1 MWKKVI
7 MTIGIDIRVLAKGTR
22 TGIEEYVLNLLPRL
36 LPLDKKVKYKLFYN
50 AFRKVELDYPWLNLP
65 NVELCEFKIPNRL
78 FFASARYLGQPKID
92 RFLEGIDIYFNPHF
106 FVAPV
111 SSRCRKIITFHD
123 LSFEH
128 HPQLFSYR
136 KILWQKFLMNT
147 RQEARKAD
155 KIMADSFSTKED
167 LVKIYKIDPTKIE
180 VVYLGVSKDFKLFKK
195 DNTQLKK
202 VRKKYNLPRSFILY
216 FGTIEPRK
224 NLILVIKAFEALKEE
239 FTPHLSRIGRLGDR
253 LNVSHLSS
261 KGAGFTDLKL
271 VIAGAK
277 GWLYKD
283 IFKKVKNSKYKE
295 DIIFTGFIDDKD
307 KPYLYNLANIF
318 VYPSFFEGFG
328 FPPLE
333 AMACGTPTIVSN
345 ASSLP
350 EIVGNGAIMIDP
362 YNVDELTFAIRKVLE
377 DKDLQSDLIKKS
389 LKQAKKFN
397 WDKTAKEVLGIF
409 KDL

>member
-1 MWKKVI
+1 

-92 RFLEGIDIYFNPHF
+92 RFLKGIDIYFNPHF

-128 HPQLFSYR
+128 HSQLFSYR

-180 VVYLGVSKDFKLFKK
+180 VVYLGASKDFKLFKPACQQGRK
-195 DNTQLKK
+195 DNPQLKK

-239 FTPHLSRIGRLGDR
+239 CAKLGLKTTWKGFER
-253 LNVSHLSS
+253 TIAS
-261 KGAGFTDLKL
+261 KQREPLADLKL

-283 IFKKVKNSKYKE
+283 IFEKVKNSKYKE

-377 DKDLQSDLIKKS
+377 DKDLQSDLIKKG

>member
-1 MWKKVI
+1 

-36 LPLDKKVKYKLFYN
+36 LPLDKKIKYKLFYN
-50 AFRKVELDYPWLNLP
+50 ALKKVKLDYPWLDLP
-65 NVELCEFKIPNRL
+65 NVELCEFRIPNRL

-92 RFLEGIDIYFNPHF
+92 KLLKGIDIYFNPHF

-111 SSRCRKIITFHD
+111 FPKCKKVITFHD

-128 HPQLFSYR
+128 HPQLFSHR

-147 RQEARKAD
+147 KQEAKKAD

-167 LVKIYKIDPTKIE
+167 LINIYKIDPAKIK
-180 VVYLGVSKDFKLFKK
+180 VVYLGVSKDFKPIRK
-195 DNTQLKK
+195 DNSQLKR
-202 VRKKYNLPRSFILY
+202 VRKKYSLPKPFILY

-224 NLILVIKAFEALKEE
+224 NLILLIKAFEALKEK
-239 FTPHLSRIGRLGDR
+239 SIW
-253 LNVSHLSS
+253 
-261 KGAGFTDLKL
+261 KGFEGGVFSDLKL

-283 IFKKVKNSKYKE
+283 IFKEVENSKYKK
-295 DIIFTGFIDDKD
+295 DIIFTGFVDDKD
-307 KPYLYNLANIF
+307 KPHLYNLANLF

-333 AMACGTPTIVSN
+333 AMACGVPTIVSN

-350 EIVGNGAIMIDP
+350 EIVSDGAVMIDP
-362 YNVDELTFAIRKVLE
+362 YNVDELAFAIRKVLE
-377 DKDLQSDLIKKS
+377 DKDLRENLIKKG
-389 LKQAKKFN
+389 LKQAKKFS
-397 WDKTAKEVLGIF
+397 WDKTAQEVLRVF
-409 KDL
+409 LAKP